1 MSSRWRP
8 GKLQLR
14 LSGLLLVLLL
24 AVGGLYVALLSRLAE
39 RYVAEDLQRRNRGL
53 AASVAAA
60 LHLNEGTHELSAA
73 AVRKL
78 FDAAMTV
85 NPYIKLYF
93 LDVRTGRIL
102 NASAKPAELQLT
114 QVPLGPVR
122 ALLAGQQPLPILG
135 ADPRHPGQ
143 PQPFS
148 AALLRTASG
157 QPRHYLYITLAG
169 DPAAPPPADLRR
181 SHILRVLL
189 RTLAVA
195 GLAVLALGLLLI
207 ALLTRNLD
215 RLAQAVRRLQD
226 GDYSARVT
234 GIRGQDELSDLA
246 EAFNDMAARTEQAVG
261 ALHRAD
267 ALRREVMA
275 NISHDLR
282 TPLTSIEGYAETIL
296 HPPYHLTDEERQRY
310 AGTILTNTRHLKR
323 MVSELFELSKL
334 EGQQALPHP
343 EPLSLA
349 ELVQDVLLKLAP
361 QAQAAGLRLHPDW
374 GEAGAARL
382 PMVWADAGLLERVLQ
397 NLLDNALLH
406 TPAGGRV
413 WVRLLPAADGSR
425 RLGVEVG
432 DTGQGIA
439 AADLPFVFDRFYRAP
454 RVRTN
459 QQPGLGL
466 GLAIARRIVALHGG
480 ELTVRSAEGHGT
492 CFAFSVPVH
501 VAGLPCQPAGPGL
514 AAPDA

>member
-1 MSSRWRP
+1 M
-8 GKLQLR
+8 
-14 LSGLLLVLLL
+14 LLV
-24 AVGGLYVALLSRLAE
+24 VGGLYVALLSRLAA

-53 AASVAAA
+53 ANSVTVA

-73 AVRKL
+73 AVRQL
-78 FDAAMTV
+78 FEAAMTV

-93 LDVRTGRIL
+93 LDARTGRIL
-102 NASAKPAELQLT
+102 NASAKPAELRLT
-114 QVPLGPVR
+114 RVPLGPVR
-122 ALLAGQQPLPILG
+122 ALLAGRQPLPIFG
-135 ADPRHPGQ
+135 ADPRHPGR

-148 AALLRTASG
+148 AALLRTAGG

-181 SHILRVLL
+181 SHILQLIL

-195 GLAVLALGLLLI
+195 GLAVLLTGLLLI

-215 RLAQAVRRLQD
+215 RLTRAVRRLQH

-234 GIRGQDELSDLA
+234 GIRGRDELSDLA
-246 EAFNDMAARTEQAVG
+246 EAFNAMAARTEQAVG

-267 ALRREVMA
+267 ALRREVLA

-296 HPPYHLTDEERQRY
+296 HPPYELTAAERQRY
-310 AGTILTNTRHLKR
+310 AGTILANTRHLKR

-334 EGQQALPHP
+334 EGQQVLPHP
-343 EPLSLA
+343 EPLALA

-361 QAQAAGLRLHPDW
+361 QAQAAGLGLHPDW
-374 GEAGAARL
+374 GETGAAHL
-382 PMVWADAGLLERVLQ
+382 PMVCADAGLLERVLQ

-406 TPAGGRV
+406 TPAGGQV
-413 WVRLLPAADGSR
+413 WVRLRPADVGLQR
-425 RLGVEVG
+425 IGVEVS
-432 DTGQGIA
+432 DTGRGIA
-439 AADLPFVFDRFYRAP
+439 PADLPFIFDRFYRAP
-454 RVRTN
+454 RVRTS

-480 ELTVRSAEGHGT
+480 ELTVHSTEGQGT

-501 VAGLPCQPAGPGL
+501 EAGQPCRPAGDSHAKRG
-514 AAPDA
+514 AVTQ

>member
-1 MSSRWRP
+1 MSSPWRP
-8 GKLQLR
+8 GRLQLR
-14 LSGLLLVLLL
+14 LSVLLLVLLL
-24 AVGGLYVALLSRLAE
+24 AVGGLYVALLSQLAD

-93 LDVRTGRIL
+93 LDIRTGRIL
-102 NASAKPAELQLT
+102 NASAKPAEVRLT
-114 QVPLGPVR
+114 QVPLEPVR
-122 ALLAGQQPLPILG
+122 ALLAGRQPLPIFG
-135 ADPRHPGQ
+135 TDPRHPGQ

-148 AALLRTASG
+148 AALLHTASG
-157 QPRHYLYITLAG
+157 PHYLYITLAG

-181 SHILRVLL
+181 SHILQVLL

-195 GLAVLALGLLLI
+195 GLAVLLVGLLLI

-215 RLAQAVRRLQD
+215 RLAQAVRCLQH

-234 GIRGQDELSDLA
+234 GIRGHDELSNLA

-296 HPPYHLTDEERQRY
+296 HPPYHLADEERQRY

-361 QAQAAGLRLHPDW
+361 QAQAANLHLHPDW
-374 GEAGAARL
+374 GAAGAVYL
-382 PMVWADAGLLERVLQ
+382 PMVCADAGLLERVLQ

-406 TPAGGRV
+406 TPAGGQV
-413 WVRLLPAADGSR
+413 WVRLLPAAGSR
-425 RLGVEVG
+425 RLGVEVSDSG
-432 DTGQGIA
+432 RGIA

-454 RVRTN
+454 RVRTS

-480 ELTVRSAEGHGT
+480 ELTVRSIEGEGT
-492 CFAFSVPVH
+492 CFAFSLPVYR
-501 VAGLPCQPAGPGL
+501 AEEY
-514 AAPDA
+514 

>member
-1 MSSRWRP
+1 MSSPWRP
-8 GKLQLR
+8 GRLQLR
-14 LSGLLLVLLL
+14 LSVLLLVLLL

-53 AASVAAA
+53 AASVAAT

-102 NASAKPAELQLT
+102 NASAKPAELRLT

-122 ALLAGQQPLPILG
+122 ALLAGRQPLPILG

-157 QPRHYLYITLAG
+157 QHYLYITLAG

-189 RTLAVA
+189 RTLVVA

-215 RLAQAVRRLQD
+215 RLARAVRRLQD

-234 GIRGQDELSDLA
+234 GIRGHDELSDLA
-246 EAFNDMAARTEQAVG
+246 EAFNAMAARTERAVG

-267 ALRREVMA
+267 ALRREVLA

-296 HPPYHLTDEERQRY
+296 HPPYLLTDEERQRY

-374 GEAGAARL
+374 GEAGAAQL
-382 PMVWADAGLLERVLQ
+382 PMVCADAGLLERVLQ

-406 TPAGGRV
+406 TPAGGQV
-413 WVRLLPAADGSR
+413 WVRLRPDAGSR
-425 RLGVEVG
+425 RLGVEVS

-454 RVRTN
+454 RVRTS

-480 ELTVRSAEGHGT
+480 ELTVRSTEGHGT

-501 VAGLPCQPAGPGL
+501 VAGLPCQAAVPGH
-514 AAPDA
+514 ATPDA